1 LSVLFCHYSLETFH
15 MLLPDSLAPG
25 SVIGSW
31 RLQGLVSQSPFGVVF
46 RAERTAQPD
55 AGLFALKLA
64 FRSADPRYANEA
76 DLLSRTHHPNLPRLH
91 DSGQWTSPGGA
102 LFPYLVIDWVH
113 GLPLYS
119 WSRLKVRTSR
129 EQLRVLAQ
137 AASALQA
144 VHEAGG
150 IHRDFKGD
158 SLMVRSEDDH
168 VLLVDF
174 GSCLF
179 RGAPVPPRDPEIP
192 GTPQYDSPQSQL
204 HQWKYRREAP
214 VRYEATVAD
223 DVYALG
229 VTAYRLTTG
238 RYPLIAEELST
249 DTPVEELFS
258 HFPEL
263 VPADAVVQLS
273 PELARRIRQMLSV
286 EPEPR
291 GTSAELAAGLA
302 LAADTEGPA
311 ADQSIV
317 QRMIM
322 NQMPE
327 IQIVPTSS
335 TDVPWHVWFKTTIMS
350 ALIIAGGGYLLH
362 AAEDRVPTAYA
373 SAHIAQA
380 QAPAPDSY
388 TSGLGELT
396 LPELLNA
403 QEPTS
408 PQKGVSAAV
417 PTGPLP
423 GQRMAPC
430 KGPQLEINGGCW
442 FQIGNETPPCSEI
455 TYEWRKR
462 CYLPAMGPQ
471 RPSTTGE
478 K

>member
-1 LSVLFCHYSLETFH
+1 

-31 RLQGLVSQSPFGVVF
+31 RLQALASQSPYGVVF
-46 RAERTAQPD
+46 RAERAAQPD
-55 AGLFALKLA
+55 AGPFALKLA
-64 FRSADPRYANEA
+64 FRPADPCFALEA
-76 DLLSRTHHPNLPRLH
+76 EFLSRTHHPNLPRLH

-102 LFPYLVIDWVH
+102 LFPFLVIDWVQ

-144 VHEAGG
+144 VHEAGV

-158 SLMVRSEDDH
+158 SILVRPEDEH
-168 VLLVDF
+168 VVLVDLS
-174 GSCLF
+174 SCTS
-179 RGAPVPPRDPEIP
+179 RGAPVLTRDTGLP

-204 HQWKYRREAP
+204 HQWKYRRQPAA
-214 VRYEATVAD
+214 RYEATVAD

-238 RYPLIAEELST
+238 RYPLIAEEIST

-263 VPADAVVQLS
+263 VPADALVQLS
-273 PELARRIRQMLSV
+273 PELARWIRQMLSV

-291 GTSAELAAGLA
+291 GTAAELAVGLA

-311 ADQSIV
+311 ADQPII
-317 QRMIM
+317 QRMILG
-322 NQMPE
+322 QTPE
-327 IQIVPTSS
+327 TQIVSTSS
-335 TDVPWHVWFKTTIMS
+335 TDLPWHVWFKTTIMG
-350 ALIIAGGGYLLH
+350 ALLIAGGGALLH
-362 AAEDRVPTAYA
+362 AVLDPLPSAHA
-373 SAHIAQA
+373 SAHIPAA
-380 QAPAPDSY
+380 QAPAPESD
-388 TSGLGELT
+388 TSGLGEIT
-396 LPELLNA
+396 LPEPLSPA
-403 QEPTS
+403 EPKPTK
-408 PQKGVSAAV
+408 QGVSAAV
-417 PTGPLP
+417 PAEPLP
-423 GQRMAPC
+423 GQRLRPC

-442 FQIGNETPPCSEI
+442 YLVGNASPPCPET

-462 CYLPAMGPQ
+462 CYAPSMGPP
-471 RPSTTGE
+471 RPSTAGE

>member
-1 LSVLFCHYSLETFH
+1 
-15 MLLPDSLAPG
+15 MRLPASLAPG

-31 RLQGLVSQSPFGVVF
+31 RLQALASHGPHGVVF
-46 RAERTAQPD
+46 RAERAAQPD

-64 FRSADPRYANEA
+64 FRTAEPRFALEA

-91 DSGQWTSPGGA
+91 DSGQWTSPGGG
-102 LFPYLVIDWVH
+102 LFPFLVIDWVH

-129 EQLRVLAQ
+129 EHLRVLAQ

-144 VHEAGG
+144 VHEAGA

-168 VLLVDF
+168 VVLVDF
-174 GSCLF
+174 SSCIF
-179 RGAPVPPRDPEIP
+179 RGAPVPTGDPALS
-192 GTPQYDSPQSQL
+192 GTLQYDSPQSQL
-204 HQWKYRREAP
+204 HQWKYRRQAP
-214 VRYEATVAD
+214 VRYEATAAD

-229 VTAYRLTTG
+229 VTAYRATTG
-238 RYPLIAEELST
+238 RYTLIAEEMST

-273 PELARRIRQMLSV
+273 PELARWIRQMLSV

-311 ADQSIV
+311 ADQPII
-317 QRMIM
+317 QRMVLKET
-322 NQMPE
+322 PE
-327 IQIVPTSS
+327 TQILPAPS
-335 TDVPWHVWFKTTIMS
+335 TDVPWHVWFKTTIMG
-350 ALIIAGGGYLLH
+350 ALLIAGGGCLLH
-362 AAEDRVPTAYA
+362 AVLDPVPSAYA
-373 SAHIAQA
+373 SAHIAKA
-380 QAPAPDSY
+380 QAPAPESD

-396 LPELLNA
+396 LPEPLSA
-403 QEPTS
+403 QEPMP

-417 PTGPLP
+417 PAEPLP
-423 GQRMAPC
+423 GQRLSPC
-430 KGPQLEINGGCW
+430 KGPQIEINGGCW
-442 FQIGNETPPCSEI
+442 YIVGNASPPCPET

-462 CYLPAMGPQ
+462 CYAPSMGPP

>member
-1 LSVLFCHYSLETFH
+1 
-15 MLLPDSLAPG
+15 MRLPDSLAPG

-31 RLQGLVSQSPFGVVF
+31 RLQGLASQGPYGVVF

-55 AGLFALKLA
+55 AGPFALKLA
-64 FRSADPRYANEA
+64 FRSADPRFALEA

-137 AASALQA
+137 SASALQA

-158 SLMVRSEDDH
+158 SLLVRSKDDH
-168 VLLVDF
+168 VMLVDF

-179 RGAPVPPRDPEIP
+179 RGAPVPPRDPELP
-192 GTPQYDSPQSQL
+192 GTPLYDSPQSQL
-204 HQWKYRREAP
+204 HQWKYRRQAP
-214 VRYEATVAD
+214 VRYEATAAD
-223 DVYALG
+223 DLYALG
-229 VTAYRLTTG
+229 VTAYRATTG
-238 RYPLIAEELST
+238 RYPLIAEEMST

-263 VPADAVVQLS
+263 VPADALVQLS

-291 GTSAELAAGLA
+291 GTVAELAAGLA

-311 ADQSIV
+311 ADQTII
-317 QRMIM
+317 QRMILKET
-322 NQMPE
+322 PE
-327 IQIVPTSS
+327 MEIVPAPS
-335 TDVPWHVWFKTTIMS
+335 TDVPWHVWFKTTIMG
-350 ALIIAGGGYLLH
+350 ALLIAGGGLLLR
-362 AAEDRVPTAYA
+362 AVLEPVPAAYA
-373 SAHIAQA
+373 SARVLTAQV
-380 QAPAPDSY
+380 PAPESD
-388 TSGLGELT
+388 TSGLGEFT
-396 LPELLNA
+396 PPEPLSA
-403 QEPTS
+403 QEAMS
-408 PQKGVSAAV
+408 PQRGVNAAV
-417 PTGPLP
+417 PAEPLP
-423 GQRMAPC
+423 GQRLPPC
-430 KGPQLEINGGCW
+430 KGPQIEINSGCW
-442 FQIGNETPPCSEI
+442 YVVGNASPPCPDT

-462 CYLPAMGPQ
+462 CYAASMGPP
-471 RPSTTGE
+471 RPSNTGD

>member
-1 LSVLFCHYSLETFH
+1 
-15 MLLPDSLAPG
+15 MLLPASLAPG

-31 RLQGLVSQSPFGVVF
+31 RLQALASQGPHGVVF
-46 RAERTAQPD
+46 CAERAAQPD

-64 FRSADPRYANEA
+64 FRTADPRFALEA

-102 LFPYLVIDWVH
+102 LFPFLVIDWVQ

-144 VHEAGG
+144 VHEAGA

-158 SLMVRSEDDH
+158 SLMVRAEDDH
-168 VLLVDF
+168 VVLVDF
-174 GSCLF
+174 GSCIL
-179 RGAPVPPRDPEIP
+179 RGAPVPTGDPVLP

-204 HQWKYRREAP
+204 HQWKYRRQAA
-214 VRYEATVAD
+214 VRYEATAAD

-229 VTAYRLTTG
+229 VTAYRVTTG
-238 RYPLIAEELST
+238 RYPLIAEEMST

-263 VPADAVVQLS
+263 IPADALVQLS
-273 PELARRIRQMLSV
+273 PELARWIRQMLAV

-291 GTSAELAAGLA
+291 GTVAEMAAGLA
-302 LAADTEGPA
+302 LAADSEDPA
-311 ADQSIV
+311 ADQPIV
-317 QRMIM
+317 QRMILR
-322 NQMPE
+322 QTPE
-327 IQIVPTSS
+327 IQIVSAPS
-335 TDVPWHVWFKTTIMS
+335 TDVPWHVWFKTTIMG
-350 ALIIAGGGYLLH
+350 ALLIAGGGFLLR
-362 AAEDRVPTAYA
+362 AVLEPVPTAYA
-373 SAHIAQA
+373 SAHIPLAQV
-380 QAPAPDSY
+380 PAPESD
-388 TSGLGELT
+388 TSSLGDLT
-396 LPELLNA
+396 LPEPLSA
-403 QEPTS
+403 QEAMP

-417 PTGPLP
+417 PAEPLP
-423 GQRMAPC
+423 GQRLPPC
-430 KGPQLEINGGCW
+430 KGPQIEINGSCW
-442 FQIGNETPPCSEI
+442 YLVGNASPPCAET

-462 CYLPAMGPQ
+462 CYAPSIGPP